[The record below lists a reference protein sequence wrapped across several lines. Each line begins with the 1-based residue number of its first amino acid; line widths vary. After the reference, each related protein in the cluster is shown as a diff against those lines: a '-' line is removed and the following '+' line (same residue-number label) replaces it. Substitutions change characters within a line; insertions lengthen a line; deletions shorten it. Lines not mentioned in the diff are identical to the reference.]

1 MVVVTA
7 VLVVVG
13 GTVVVAAVV
22 VLALELVVVVA
33 GSLVLDEV
41 VVPPELCRLAPQAVA
56 RAAKPPIAPTRS
68 NRRRLSCPDI
78 PPSRYASGRPRV
90 RKAAQTAPKMGL
102 RACSPLSCALVRSR
116 AHAHLRRFRSRLA
129 AIPPTTAKGWGL
141 VGLTV

>member
-1 MVVVTA
+1 MTTARSSPAANAFQSVSVAGETTVVGTGVVVVVVVVTA

-13 GTVVVAAVV
+13 GTVVVVVAVV
-22 VLALELVVVVA
+22 VLVLVVVVA

-78 PPSRYASGRPRV
+78 PPSRYASGR
-90 RKAAQTAPKMGL
+90 
-102 RACSPLSCALVRSR
+102 
-116 AHAHLRRFRSRLA
+116 
-129 AIPPTTAKGWGL
+129 
-141 VGLTV
+141 